1 MSTFLMRVPVLRGW
15 FAPKEDS
22 RGAARDRLK
31 SALVGDRQTVAP
43 QLMSCL
49 QKDIEEC
56 MARYLRADKEGSV
69 YKIVD
74 KNGKMTL
81 SVEVPVLH
89 ILRQGSLPEE
99 SLKESIEESSESA
112 ATPSFELKMT
122 GTKLRKGRS
131 RRHRSAETES
141 V

>member
-1 MSTFLMRVPVLRGW
+1 MNALLMKMPVLRGW

-49 QKDIEEC
+49 QKDIEDC
-56 MARYLRADKEGSV
+56 MSRYLRADKEHSV
-69 YKIVD
+69 FKIVD

-99 SLKESIEESSESA
+99 TMRDEVEEESV
-112 ATPSFELKMT
+112 ELKLS

-131 RRHRSAETES
+131 RRNRSVETE
-141 V
+141 

>member
-1 MSTFLMRVPVLRGW
+1 MNALLMKMPIFHRL

-22 RGAARDRLK
+22 RGAAKDRLK

-56 MARYLRADKEGSV
+56 MSRYLRADKSASV
-69 YKIVD
+69 FKMVD
-74 KNGKMTL
+74 RNGKMTL

-99 SLKESIEESSESA
+99 ALKEEAEDESIE
-112 ATPSFELKMT
+112 LKLN
-122 GTKLRKGRS
+122 GRKLRKGRS
-131 RRHRSAETES
+131 RRFSSKDSE
-141 V
+141 

>member
-1 MSTFLMRVPVLRGW
+1 MNALLMKMPVLRGW

-49 QKDIEEC
+49 QKDIEDC
-56 MARYLRADKEGSV
+56 MSRYLRADKEHSV
-69 YKIVD
+69 FKIVD

-99 SLKESIEESSESA
+99 TMRDEAEEESV
-112 ATPSFELKMT
+112 ELKLS
-122 GTKLRKGRS
+122 GTKLRKGRT
-131 RRHRSAETES
+131 RRNRSVETE
-141 V
+141 

>member
-1 MSTFLMRVPVLRGW
+1 MNALLMKMPVLRGW

-49 QKDIEEC
+49 QKDIEDC
-56 MARYLRADKEGSV
+56 MSRYLRADKERSV
-69 YKIVD
+69 FKIVD

-89 ILRQGSLPEE
+89 ILRQGSLPDEAMREEAEEE
-99 SLKESIEESSESA
+99 SV
-112 ATPSFELKMT
+112 ELKLS
-122 GTKLRKGRS
+122 GTKLRKGRT
-131 RRHRSAETES
+131 RRNRSVETE
-141 V
+141 

>member
-1 MSTFLMRVPVLRGW
+1 MSSLIMKMPLFSRL

-22 RGAARDRLK
+22 RSAARDRLK

-56 MARYLRADKEGSV
+56 VSRYLRADKDASV
-69 YKIVD
+69 FKIID

-81 SVEVPVLH
+81 QVEVPVIH

-99 SLKESIEESSESA
+99 AMKDSMEEESIE
-112 ATPSFELKMT
+112 LKLNR
-122 GTKLRKGRS
+122 KLRKGRS
-131 RRHRSAETES
+131 RRNSRELD
-141 V
+141 

>member
-1 MSTFLMRVPVLRGW
+1 MSSLIMKMPLFARF

-22 RGAARDRLK
+22 RNAARDRLK

-56 MARYLRADKEGSV
+56 VARYLRADKESSV
-69 YKIVD
+69 YKMID

-81 SVEVPVLH
+81 QVEMPVLH

-99 SLKESIEESSESA
+99 AMKDSFEEEDSIE
-112 ATPSFELKMT
+112 LKLN
-122 GTKLRKGRS
+122 GRKLRKGRS
-131 RRHRSAETES
+131 KRNSRELD
-141 V
+141 

>member
-1 MSTFLMRVPVLRGW
+1 MNTLLMRMPIFHRL

-22 RGAARDRLK
+22 RNAARDRLK

-56 MARYLRADKEGSV
+56 MSRYLRADKDGSV
-69 YKIVD
+69 YKMVD
-74 KNGKMTL
+74 RNGKMTL
-81 SVEVPVLH
+81 QVEVPVLH

-99 SLKESIEESSESA
+99 AMKEQVEEESIE
-112 ATPSFELKMT
+112 LKMN
-122 GTKLRKGRS
+122 GTKLRKGRT
-131 RRHRSAETES
+131 RRNRSIETE
-141 V
+141 

>member
-1 MSTFLMRVPVLRGW
+1 MNALLMKMPVLHRW

-22 RGAARDRLK
+22 RDAARQRLK

-49 QKDIEEC
+49 QKDIEDC
-56 MARYLRADKEGSV
+56 MARYLRADKEHSV
-69 YKIVD
+69 FKLVD

-89 ILRQGSLPEE
+89 ILRQGELPEE
-99 SLKESIEESSESA
+99 ALKESQEQESGCVTASC
-112 ATPSFELKMT
+112 ELKLP
-122 GTKLRKGRS
+122 GTKLRKGRT
-131 RRHRSAETES
+131 RRNRSTET
-141 V
+141 

>member
-1 MSTFLMRVPVLRGW
+1 MNTLLMRVPVLRGW

-43 QLMSCL
+43 QLMTCL

-56 MARYLRADKEGSV
+56 MARYLRADKEHSI

-89 ILRQGSLPEE
+89 ILRQGSLPEDA
-99 SLKESIEESSESA
+99 LKEELEEESV
-112 ATPSFELKMT
+112 ELKLT
-122 GTKLRKGRS
+122 GRKLRKGRS
-131 RRHRSAETES
+131 KRFNSKED
-141 V
+141 

>member
-1 MSTFLMRVPVLRGW
+1 MNALLMKMPVLRGW

-43 QLMSCL
+43 QLMTCL

-56 MARYLRADKEGSV
+56 MSRYLRADKEHSI

-89 ILRQGSLPEE
+89 ILRQGSLPEDT
-99 SLKESIEESSESA
+99 LKDELEEESV
-112 ATPSFELKMT
+112 ELKLN
-122 GTKLRKGRS
+122 GRKLRKGRS
-131 RRHRSAETES
+131 KRFNSKED
-141 V
+141 